1 MNAAFTMSTTG
12 CEMDYFIKLSL
23 LYICFLSKI
32 LPRSDIWERLRFSFI
47 GPLNFGFPAFRNV
60 DVLLYLCASFWAL
73 MSFLQSETHS
83 SYRVKQISG
92 QQQPPSLSF
101 IELSGGKKIW
111 GICFNPETTAQLLS
125 H

>member
-1 MNAAFTMSTTG
+1 MLSIQDPSTLRHMGKTQ
-12 CEMDYFIKLSL
+12 
-23 LYICFLSKI
+23 I
-32 LPRSDIWERLRFSFI
+32 LIHGIVL